1 MMSRISIRRASAC
14 RVLALGLFVAWPLQ
28 AGAQPPPGAQAPS
41 VAPRA
46 WQIEALVGFT
56 RVAPDDLNARVAYD
70 TAWLDYLRT
79 QQVTQQH
86 DGELLEVGDATPFAV
101 RVAKR
106 MGRHWLVGGG
116 FSYFSSQ
123 QASAAS
129 ASYRYT
135 VIDPRAQEY
144 QREFAQSLEVDP
156 LELEVR
162 DYFPHGLIGY
172 DLGFGSRL
180 RLGATL
186 AAGWAVA
193 DCALTRSSASL
204 GGFYATSNR
213 TDLEMTG
220 EGGAVAADAML
231 AARLVVT
238 SRVGVLVEGGYSWH
252 EVKNVTGT
260 RESVQRI
267 QDGEATEVEREV
279 VGRAEGRWINQ
290 AATVQTASGTWRG
303 TVPSIGVD
311 GSPFT
316 LSLSGWQ
323 FRVGVSFG
331 L

>member
-1 MMSRISIRRASAC
+1 MSGRLTVRRI
-14 RVLALGLFVAWPLQ
+14 LALAALLLWPVR
-28 AGAQPPPGAQAPS
+28 AAAQPQLGAPPT
-41 VAPRA
+41 
-46 WQIEALVGFT
+46 WQIEALAGFT
-56 RVAPDDLNARVAYD
+56 RLSPDDLNARVEYD

-79 QQVTQQH
+79 AQVAQQH
-86 DGELLEVGDATPFAV
+86 AGGLEGLGDATPFVV
-101 RVAKR
+101 RVTKR
-106 MGRHWLVGGG
+106 VGRHWLVGGG
-116 FSYFSSQ
+116 FSYFSSEA
-123 QASAAS
+123 ASAAS

-135 VIDPRAQEY
+135 VVDPKAQEY

-162 DYFPHGLIGY
+162 DYVPHGLVGY
-172 DLGFGSRL
+172 DVGVGSRL

-186 AAGWAVA
+186 AAGWVIA
-193 DCALTRSSASL
+193 DCTLTRSSAAL
-204 GGFYATSNR
+204 GGFYATSSR

-220 EGGAVAADAML
+220 QGGGVAADAL
-231 AARLVVT
+231 LVARLAIT

-260 RESVQRI
+260 RESVQRT
-267 QDGEATEVEREV
+267 QDGEANEVEREV

-290 AATVQTASGTWRG
+290 AVAVQTASGTWRG

-311 GSPFT
+311 GPPFT

-323 FRVGVSFG
+323 LRVGVSFG